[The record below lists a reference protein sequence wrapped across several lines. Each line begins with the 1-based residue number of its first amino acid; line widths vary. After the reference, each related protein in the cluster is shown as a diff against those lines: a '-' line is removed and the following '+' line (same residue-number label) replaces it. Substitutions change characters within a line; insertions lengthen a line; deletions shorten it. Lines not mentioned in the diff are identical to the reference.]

1 MGKFAFDPDLAS
13 EAASSV
19 AVNGFSSDFSKPSDD
34 SGGGATDGF
43 LSAAQTLGAT
53 RLWSPVNL
61 SNGDVNASANTMEDL
76 LNTGTYATAGSSTSR
91 FGAGNDVEIKASGLT
106 ANSLSKVLFVKAGA
120 GGSSNETTNHVANNL
135 QPTAT
140 TGTWFFVMLMN
151 PLLSI
156 VANKSYGLKFFYFR
170 DGVSGGGYSGKYSLF
185 RHSFNSG
192 EEDQIKLDTAI
203 GLGGTVSSETS
214 AGVPGP
220 TGYVTISTNQVLS
233 VAYINNGS
241 GAEHYFQR
249 TNYGGSYPE
258 ASATVGSPSG
268 VENFENSV
276 LAMGNYFQAAQ
287 FDGAGCM
294 AAVFFPTALNTTQL
308 GTLHAAIS

>member
-13 EAASSV
+13 EAVSSLVAS
-19 AVNGFSSDFSKPSDD
+19 GFSSDFSKPSDD
-34 SGGGATDGF
+34 SGGGGATDGF

-61 SNGDVNASANTMEDL
+61 SNGDVNPSANTMEDL
-76 LNTGTYATAGSSTSR
+76 LNTGTYATAGTSTSR
-91 FGAGNDVEIKASGLT
+91 FGSGNDVEIASSGLT

-120 GGSSNETTNHVANNL
+120 SGADGSPATHVANNL

-140 TGTWFFVMLMN
+140 TGTWFFVMIMN
-151 PLLSI
+151 PLLADPNNS
-156 VANKSYGLKFFYFR
+156 SYGLRFLYFR
-170 DGVSGGGYSGKYSLF
+170 DSPVVGGVYNGEYSIF
-185 RHSFNSG
+185 RYNQTPSTLN
-192 EEDQIKLDTAI
+192 QVLLDTAS
-203 GLGGTVSSETS
+203 GLNANPEGH
-214 AGVPGP
+214 PGP
-220 TGYVTISTNQVLS
+220 TGYVTISTNQILS

-268 VENFENSV
+268 VELFENSV
-276 LAMGNYFQAAQ
+276 LAMANYMLPAQ
-287 FDGAGCM
+287 FNGAGCM

>member
-1 MGKFAFDPDLAS
+1 MGKFAFAPDIAS
-13 EAASSV
+13 ETVSSLVAS
-19 AVNGFSSDFSKPSDD
+19 GFSSDFAKPS
-34 SGGGATDGF
+34 SGAAADGF

-61 SNGDVNASANTMEDL
+61 SNGDVNPSANTMEDL

-91 FGAGNDVEIKASGLT
+91 FGSGNDVEIKASGLT

-192 EEDQIKLDTAI
+192 EEDQIKLDTA
-203 GLGGTVSSETS
+203 
-214 AGVPGP
+214 
-220 TGYVTISTNQVLS
+220 
-233 VAYINNGS
+233 
-241 GAEHYFQR
+241 
-249 TNYGGSYPE
+249 
-258 ASATVGSPSG
+258 
-268 VENFENSV
+268 
-276 LAMGNYFQAAQ
+276 
-287 FDGAGCM
+287 
-294 AAVFFPTALNTTQL
+294 
-308 GTLHAAIS
+308 

>member
-13 EAASSV
+13 EAISSV
-19 AVNGFSSDFSKPSDD
+19 AANGFSSDFSKPSDD
-34 SGGGATDGF
+34 SGAATDGF
-43 LSAAQTLGAT
+43 LSEAQKLGAT
-53 RLWSPVNL
+53 RLWSPANL
-61 SNGDVNASANTMEDL
+61 SIGDVNASANTMEDL
-76 LNTGTYATAGSSTSR
+76 LNTGTYATAGTSTSR
-91 FGAGNDVEIKASGLT
+91 FGSGNDVEIASSGLT

-120 GGSSNETTNHVANNL
+120 AGTAGTTANHVANNL
-135 QPTAT
+135 QPTST
-140 TGTWFFVMLMN
+140 TGTWFFVMIMN
-151 PLLSI
+151 PLLSL

-170 DGVSGGGYSGKYSLF
+170 DGADGSCNYNGKYSLF
-185 RHSFNSG
+185 RHSFISG
-192 EEDQIKLDTAI
+192 QEDQIKLDTAI

-214 AGVPGP
+214 AGVPGA

-268 VENFENSV
+268 VENFERSV

-294 AAVFFPTALNTTQL
+294 AAVFFPTVLTTGQL
-308 GTLHAAIS
+308 GALHAAIS